1 MKWKFYVLVMAAV
14 LAGASASAQGSR
26 SIIKQQI
33 DEWGSCR
40 SAALTL
46 TGGDLVLNGFNDYAC
61 PDVPEN
67 LAVTLSQLRARG
79 DYLDDVQLT
88 EEGRWLILYGD
99 NGVLWNDI
107 PQELEQT
114 LREYN
119 EAQEIITSVAFNDAG
134 DWIVVSKSRYAASSP
149 SLTRWIAEGIDEYG
163 ALWTAHMTED
173 GTVLCFEN
181 GYLWRGNVPG
191 IVQQKLRE
199 TTLDAYR
206 VKFLSDGTYF
216 IADQEGQCEY
226 YL

>member
-119 EAQEIITSVAFNDAG
+119 EAQGDHHFGGVQRCGRLDCGLEEPLCRLVAVADPLDCG
-134 DWIVVSKSRYAASSP
+134 
-149 SLTRWIAEGIDEYG
+149 
-163 ALWTAHMTED
+163 
-173 GTVLCFEN
+173 
-181 GYLWRGNVPG
+181 GN
-191 IVQQKLRE
+191 R
-199 TTLDAYR
+199 
-206 VKFLSDGTYF
+206 
-216 IADQEGQCEY
+216 
-226 YL
+226 